1 MSFIMPQ
8 YRKST
13 ASPSAHEVD
22 IRISEMGWLELRGLS
37 QDYRDMC
44 KRVGIPAR
52 GGFRF
57 WLHNRIADQL
67 IAKQYDDE
75 RSWF

>member
-1 MSFIMPQ
+1 MAYIMPQ

-22 IRISEMGWLELRGLS
+22 VRISEMGWLELRGLS
-37 QDYRDMC
+37 QDYKDMC
-44 KRVGIPAR
+44 KRNDIAPI
-52 GGFRF
+52 GFRR
-57 WLHNRIADQL
+57 WLKDRVADQL

-75 RSWF
+75 RSWY